1 MSFNYLLDYLFLPVL
16 FLIGLV
22 TSYQD
27 FKEGKIKNKWIILG
41 LSWSLGIYVLFLIW
55 SFIAP
60 FLSQIYSKHLTFVL
74 PSYILKVL
82 INSAITLIVGY
93 VLWYFDLWSAGDAK
107 LFFVFSLLLPLKYYW
122 RSALPYFPSFA
133 LLINIFIP
141 ALLFLMGQNLFY
153 FLKTFSASKITGFW
167 RGNLLKFKANYPL
180 YLKEF
185 LGFLLI
191 FAAFQIIKYELGS
204 WLSRFGQWQTL
215 AFLLVM
221 AVRKPLRRVF
231 EKTWI
236 LILVLSG
243 IIFYLTAG
251 QLFYSQ
257 GILPKAIFLI
267 KNSVFFMIIFAVASA
282 LLSYVQE
289 QKKKHLPFAVWA
301 FAGVILTIILQGP
314 LISLIVRFFKK

>member
-1 MSFNYLLDYLFLPVL
+1 MILDYLFLPVL
-16 FLIGLV
+16 FLIGFI

-27 FKEGKIKNKWIILG
+27 FKESKIKNKWILLG
-41 LSWSLGIYVLFLIW
+41 LSWGLGIYVLFLIW

-60 FLSQIYSKHLTFVL
+60 FLAQTYSKHFTFVL

-82 INSAITLIVGY
+82 INSAIALIVGY

-133 LLINIFIP
+133 LLINIFVP

-153 FLKTFSASKITGFW
+153 FLKTFSVSKITGFW
-167 RGNLLKFKANYPL
+167 RNNLLKFKTNYLL
-180 YLKEF
+180 YLKEV

-191 FAAFQIIKYELGS
+191 FAIFQIIKYELGS
-204 WLSRFGQWQTL
+204 WLGRFGQWQTL

-221 AVRKPLRRVF
+221 AAQKPLTTIF
-231 EKTWI
+231 KKTWV
-236 LILVLSG
+236 LILVLLG
-243 IIFYLTAG
+243 VVFYLTVG

-257 GILPKAIFLI
+257 TILTKAIFLI
-267 KNSVFFMIIFAVASA
+267 KNSIFFMIIFAVASV
-282 LLSYVQE
+282 LLSYIQE
-289 QKKKHLPFAVWA
+289 QKKKHLPFAIWA
-301 FAGVILTIILQGP
+301 FAGVLLTILLQRS
-314 LISLIVRFFKK
+314 LISLITRFFNK